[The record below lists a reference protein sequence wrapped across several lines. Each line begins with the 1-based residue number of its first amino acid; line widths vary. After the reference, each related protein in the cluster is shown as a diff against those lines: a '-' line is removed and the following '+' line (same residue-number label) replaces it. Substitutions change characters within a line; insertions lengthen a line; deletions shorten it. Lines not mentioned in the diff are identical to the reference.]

1 MNDRRRPGGDPCL
14 VLGWALAALFA
25 GCGPAHISDYE
36 PRVRDYRSPVQLEVG
51 DSATTTGS
59 LWREDRPAKDLFR
72 DQRALRRGDLV
83 VVRVEERADARRG
96 ATTDLARGG
105 DLEAKLDQFLSLVGS
120 KEVKGGTGTTFAGS
134 GQTTRSE
141 RLQATVTAI
150 VMDVLPNGNL
160 YVEGR
165 RVVLVNLEE
174 HHFYISGVVRP
185 TDVGPDNSIPSS
197 LIADAEIEFTG
208 RGVVTDKQRPG
219 WLHRGMDYISP
230 F

>member
-1 MNDRRRPGGDPCL
+1 MTGAPMRRSIL
-14 VLGWALAALFA
+14 LLLLAVAALPS
-25 GCGPAHISDYE
+25 CGPEHISDYQ
-36 PRVRDYRSPVQLEVG
+36 PRVRDYKYPVQLEER
-51 DSATTTGS
+51 DTTTTTGS

-83 VVRVEERADARRG
+83 VVRVQEHADARRG
-96 ATTDLARGG
+96 ATTDLSRAGE
-105 DLEAKLDQFLSLVGS
+105 LQAKLDEFLSLVSG
-120 KEVKGGTGTTFAGS
+120 KEIKGGTGTTFAGS
-134 GQTTRSE
+134 GQTTRTE
-141 RLQATVTAI
+141 RLEATVPAI

-165 RVVLVNLEE
+165 RVVLVNMEE

-185 TDVGPDNSIPSS
+185 TDVGPDNSISSS

-208 RGVVTDKQRPG
+208 RGVVSDKQRPG